1 MRLLH
6 NDFTRR
12 EYKLNNE
19 EKILITKEGLEERK
33 AELNRLKTTGRK
45 EIAEKIKIARD
56 FGDLSENA
64 EYDEA
69 KLEQGQ
75 MEDRIIEL
83 ENTIKNAQ
91 IIEEDTDSGRVSLG
105 STVKLY
111 DKEFKED
118 LEYKIVGS
126 EEADPIKG
134 LISNVSP
141 LGKALLGSQEG
152 QIVVADTPSGKMEFE
167 VLEIK

>member
-1 MRLLH
+1 MV
-6 NDFTRR
+6 
-12 EYKLNNE
+12 NE

-33 AELNRLKTTGRK
+33 AELNYLKTKGRK
-45 EIAEKIKIARD
+45 EVAEKIKIARD

-75 MEDRIIEL
+75 MEDRITVL
-83 ENTIKNAQ
+83 ENIIKNAE
-91 IIEEDTDSGRVSLG
+91 IIEEGDNKGHVNLG
-105 STVKLY
+105 STVKLL
-111 DKEFKED
+111 DKEYDEE

-141 LGKALLGSQEG
+141 LGQAILGAKAGET
-152 QIVVADTPSGKMEFE
+152 VVANTPGGQMEFE
-167 VLEIK
+167 ILEIN

>member
-1 MRLLH
+1 MV
-6 NDFTRR
+6 
-12 EYKLNNE
+12 NE

-33 AELNRLKTTGRK
+33 AELNYLKTKGRK
-45 EIAEKIKIARD
+45 EVAEKIKIARD

-75 MEDRIIEL
+75 MEDRITVL
-83 ENTIKNAQ
+83 ENIIKNAE
-91 IIEEDTDSGRVSLG
+91 IIEEDDNKGHVNLG
-105 STVKLY
+105 STVKLL
-111 DKEFKED
+111 DKEFDEE

-141 LGKALLGSQEG
+141 LGQAILGAKAGET
-152 QIVVADTPSGKMEFE
+152 VVANTPGGQMEFE
-167 VLEIK
+167 ILEIN

>member
-1 MRLLH
+1 MV
-6 NDFTRR
+6 
-12 EYKLNNE
+12 NE

-33 AELNRLKTTGRK
+33 AELNYLKTKGRK
-45 EIAEKIKIARD
+45 EVAEKIKIARD

-75 MEDRIIEL
+75 MEDRIIVL
-83 ENTIKNAQ
+83 ENIIKNAE
-91 IIEEDTDSGRVSLG
+91 IIEEGDNKGHVNLG
-105 STVKLY
+105 STVKLL
-111 DKEFKED
+111 DKEYDEE

-141 LGKALLGSQEG
+141 LGQAILGAKAGET
-152 QIVVADTPSGKMEFE
+152 VVANTPGGQMEFE
-167 VLEIK
+167 ILEIN

>member
-1 MRLLH
+1 MV
-6 NDFTRR
+6 
-12 EYKLNNE
+12 NE

-33 AELNRLKTTGRK
+33 AELNYLKTKGRK
-45 EIAEKIKIARD
+45 EVAEKIKIARD

-75 MEDRIIEL
+75 MEDRITVL
-83 ENTIKNAQ
+83 ENIIKNAE
-91 IIEEDTDSGRVSLG
+91 IIEEDDNKGHVNLG
-105 STVKLY
+105 STVKLL
-111 DKEFKED
+111 DKEYDEE

-141 LGKALLGSQEG
+141 LGQAILGAKAGET
-152 QIVVADTPSGKMEFE
+152 VVANTPGGQMEFE
-167 VLEIK
+167 ILEIN

>member
-1 MRLLH
+1 MV
-6 NDFTRR
+6 
-12 EYKLNNE
+12 NE

-33 AELNRLKTTGRK
+33 AELNYLKTKGRK
-45 EIAEKIKIARD
+45 EVAEKIKIARD

-75 MEDRIIEL
+75 MEDRITIL
-83 ENTIKNAQ
+83 ENIIKNAE
-91 IIEEDTDSGRVSLG
+91 IIEEDDNKGHVNLG
-105 STVKLY
+105 STVKLL
-111 DKEFKED
+111 DKEFDEE

-141 LGKALLGSQEG
+141 LGQAILGAKAGET
-152 QIVVADTPSGKMEFE
+152 VVANTPGGQMEFE
-167 VLEIK
+167 ILEIN